1 LENSPRE
8 DQSLGILAR
17 SLESRVPLDLV
28 GERLVVAR
36 ELDVG
41 EAVFVGDEVV
51 ADAAEGE
58 DEGADDGGAV
68 LA

>member
-1 LENSPRE
+1 M
-8 DQSLGILAR
+8 SLDFI
-17 SLESRVPLDLV
+17 S
-28 GERLVVAR
+28 ERLVVAR
-36 ELDVG
+36 ELDVR

-51 ADAAEGE
+51 AHAAEGE